1 MSDAQYIKQLEEQN
15 ERLIEDNDRLRQENA
30 NLVSDIILSKCRD
43 EMKKKPRNFD
53 VSFQYGSDMFK
64 YQTKTIPM
72 TPTIMNTSV

>member
-15 ERLIEDNDRLRQENA
+15 EQLIRDNDRLRQENA

-43 EMKKKPRNFD
+43 EMKKKPRD
-53 VSFQYGSDMFK
+53 LDAMFQYGGEMFK

-72 TPTIMNTSV
+72 TPTIINASV